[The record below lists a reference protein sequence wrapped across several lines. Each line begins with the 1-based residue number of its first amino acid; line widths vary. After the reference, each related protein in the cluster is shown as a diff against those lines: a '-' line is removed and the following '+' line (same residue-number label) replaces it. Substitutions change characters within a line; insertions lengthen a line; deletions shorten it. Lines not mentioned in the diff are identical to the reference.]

1 MCKVRGKEAIII
13 KMYKQDHRITEI
25 AKKCNV
31 HTVTIQRL
39 LHKQKIPVNR
49 RNVYHRKSNYNMKKR
64 VFSPEFLKRQKENT
78 RVNDKNIQYVKFE
91 NTTEEQKWIRNILSR
106 PVIG

>member
-64 VFSPEFLKRQKENT
+64 VFSPEFLMKQKENT
-78 RVNDKNIQYVKFE
+78 RINDKYIKHTKFE
-91 NTTEEQKWIRNILSR
+91 NSTEDQKLIINIMSR
-106 PVIG
+106 PIIG